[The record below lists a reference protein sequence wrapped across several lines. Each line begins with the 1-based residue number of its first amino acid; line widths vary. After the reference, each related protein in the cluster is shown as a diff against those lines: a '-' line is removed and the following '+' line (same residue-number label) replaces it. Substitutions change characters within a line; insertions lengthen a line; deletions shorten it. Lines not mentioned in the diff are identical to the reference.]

1 MHLYLYKCTHRGP
14 RQQDRVRY
22 VTKNT
27 ALLREKDNTA
37 ITHSQWITVH
47 STT

>member
-1 MHLYLYKCTHRGP
+1 MNNIHLSIDYKYTHLGP

-27 ALLREKDNTA
+27 ALLREKKKTIKTVYITNT
-37 ITHSQWITVH
+37 
-47 STT
+47 